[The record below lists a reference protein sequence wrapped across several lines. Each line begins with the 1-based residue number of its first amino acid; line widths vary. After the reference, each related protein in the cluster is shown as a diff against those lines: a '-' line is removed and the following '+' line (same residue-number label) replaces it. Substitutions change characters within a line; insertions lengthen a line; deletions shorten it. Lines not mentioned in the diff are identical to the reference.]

1 VFETISLLKQ
11 KGEKMN
17 VQGIVKYVFDNR
29 LGKDGSANKFP
40 NFKFKVGEQE
50 IVLWSAIPHP
60 AITKGKT
67 ISVTCG
73 ASKKNGSLFVL
84 TKEDKSPMVQELPVN
99 SKPDTTFNVD
109 DFESDNFNTAVT
121 TIEKQMVSSP
131 VVSKALN
138 KDEYM
143 FVMALA
149 KSIIESGKI
158 DVNKAEVDNLI
169 KDLKFLFKVN
179 FGN

>member
-1 VFETISLLKQ
+1 
-11 KGEKMN
+11 MN
-17 VQGIVKYVFDNR
+17 VQGVIKYVYDNR
-29 LGKDGSANKFP
+29 LGKDGMANKFP

-50 IVLWSAIPHP
+50 IVLWSAILHP
-60 AITKGKT
+60 AIVKGKNV
-67 ISVTCG
+67 SVTVQ

-84 TKEDKSPMVQELPVN
+84 TKEDKSPMIQELPSAQ

-109 DFESDNFNTAVT
+109 DFEAENFNTAVT
-121 TIEKQMVSSP
+121 TIQKDIGSSP
-131 VVSKALN
+131 VTSKSFN

-149 KSIIESGKI
+149 KSIIESGKVN
-158 DVNKAEVDNLI
+158 VNKEEVDFLI